1 MKRGLL
7 KAENPQKLH
16 DLKSNQPLIFCLSY
30 RDADKQKAVAVG
42 SFPTFNWGLML
53 FEHFRDE
60 CCYNN
65 LVLQNLTV
73 RNTKMFSTKTLFF
86 I

>member
-1 MKRGLL
+1 M
-7 KAENPQKLH
+7 
-16 DLKSNQPLIFCLSY
+16 S
-30 RDADKQKAVAVG
+30 
-42 SFPTFNWGLML
+42 

-65 LVLQNLTV
+65 LVSDKTDAKQIVLQNLTV

>member
-30 RDADKQKAVAVG
+30 RDADKQKAVAVV